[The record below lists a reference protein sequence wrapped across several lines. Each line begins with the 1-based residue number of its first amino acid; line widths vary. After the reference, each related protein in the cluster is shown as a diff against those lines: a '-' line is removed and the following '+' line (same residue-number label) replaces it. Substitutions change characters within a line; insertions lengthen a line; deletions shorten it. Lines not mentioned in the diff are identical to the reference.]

1 MASKEEKIQ
10 FLATLL
16 AEYYDDIINGKILP
30 SGGKSGQAL
39 VKGSDEDGDY
49 IWSNA
54 TSRVDASKNKPIND
68 DVLVWFNIDES
79 TDYKTLDVYSMKEI
93 DNKIN
98 NIGARDIAFDKETGK
113 LYLRSLDDTIHS
125 EGILISDIGGTNE
138 ASNIAVKDV
147 AGYFASNNVEEV
159 LAELAVQ
166 PIIQVLSRKDT
177 PIYNGAKLIIDVTE
191 EVEDL
196 NNNNNDNN
204 DNNDSN
210 DTTE

>member
-54 TSRVDASKNKPIND
+54 TSRVDASKDEPIND
-68 DVLVWFNIDES
+68 DVLVWFNIDEFS
-79 TDYKTLDVYSMKEI
+79 DYKALDVYSMEEI

-98 NIGARDIAFDKETGK
+98 SIGVGDIAFDKETGK
-113 LYLRSLDDTIHS
+113 LYLRSLDDTVHS
-125 EGILISDIGGTNE
+125 EGILISDIDGLNK
-138 ASNIAVKDV
+138 ASNISVSDV
-147 AGYFASNNVEEV
+147 AGNYVSNDVESV
-159 LAELAVQ
+159 LAEIAAQ
-166 PIIQVLSRKDT
+166 PAIQIISKKDT
-177 PIYNGAKLIIDVTE
+177 PIYTGAKLIIDVTE
-191 EVEDL
+191 EIEDL
-196 NNNNNDNN
+196 NKNNN
-204 DNNDSN
+204 
-210 DTTE
+210 TTE

>member
-49 IWSNA
+49 IWSSA
-54 TSRVDASKNKPIND
+54 ASRVDASKDEPIND
-68 DVLVWFNIDES
+68 DVLIWFNIDKS
-79 TDYKTLDVYSMKEI
+79 NDYKTLDVYSMKEI

-98 NIGARDIAFDKETGK
+98 NIGARDIAFDKENGK

-125 EGILISDIGGTNE
+125 EGILISDIGGLNE

-147 AGYFASNNVEEV
+147 ADNFMTKNVESV
-159 LAELAVQ
+159 LAELAAQ
-166 PIIQVLSRKDT
+166 PVIQVLSRKDT
-177 PIYNGAKLIIDVTE
+177 PIYGGAKLIIDVTE
-191 EVEDL
+191 EIEDL
-196 NNNNNDNN
+196 NKK
-204 DNNDSN
+204 N

>member
-54 TSRVDASKNKPIND
+54 TSRVDASKDEPIND
-68 DVLVWFNIDES
+68 DVLVWFNIDELS
-79 TDYKTLDVYSMKEI
+79 DYKALDVYSMEEI

-98 NIGARDIAFDKETGK
+98 SIGVGDIAFDKETGK

-125 EGILISDIGGTNE
+125 EGILVSDIDGLNK
-138 ASNIAVKDV
+138 ASNISVADV
-147 AGYFASNNVEEV
+147 AGNYVSNDVESV
-159 LAELAVQ
+159 LAEIAAQ
-166 PIIQVLSRKDT
+166 PAIQIISKKDT
-177 PIYNGAKLIIDVTE
+177 PIYTGAKLIIDVTE
-191 EVEDL
+191 EIEDL
-196 NNNNNDNN
+196 NKNNN
-204 DNNDSN
+204 
-210 DTTE
+210 TTE

>member
-39 VKGSDEDGDY
+39 VKGSDKDGDY

-54 TSRVDASKNKPIND
+54 TSRVDASKDEPIND
-68 DVLVWFNIDES
+68 DVLVWFNIDEFS
-79 TDYKTLDVYSMKEI
+79 DYKALDVYSMEEI

-98 NIGARDIAFDKETGK
+98 SIGVGDIAFDKETGK
-113 LYLRSLDDTIHS
+113 LYLRSLDDAIHS

-177 PIYNGAKLIIDVTE
+177 PIYSGAKLIIDVTE
-191 EVEDL
+191 EIEDL
-196 NNNNNDNN
+196 NNNNNNDNNN
-204 DNNDSN
+204 DNND
-210 DTTE
+210 TTE

>member
-49 IWSNA
+49 TWSNA
-54 TSRVDASKNKPIND
+54 TSRVDASKDKPIND
-68 DVLVWFNIDES
+68 DVLVWFNIDELD
-79 TDYKTLDVYSMKEI
+79 DYKALDVYSMEEI

-98 NIGARDIAFDKETGK
+98 SIGVGDIAFDKETGK

-125 EGILISDIGGTNE
+125 EGILISDIDGLNK
-138 ASNIAVKDV
+138 ASNISVADV
-147 AGYFASNNVEEV
+147 AGNYVSNDVESV
-159 LAELAVQ
+159 LAEIAAQ
-166 PIIQVLSRKDT
+166 PAIQIISKKDT
-177 PIYNGAKLIIDVTE
+177 PIYTGAKLIIDVTE
-191 EVEDL
+191 EIEDL
-196 NNNNNDNN
+196 NKNNN
-204 DNNDSN
+204 
-210 DTTE
+210 TTE

>member
-49 IWSNA
+49 TWSNA
-54 TSRVDASKNKPIND
+54 TSRVDASKDKPIND
-68 DVLVWFNIDES
+68 DVLVWFNIDELD
-79 TDYKTLDVYSMKEI
+79 DYKALDVYSMEEI

-98 NIGARDIAFDKETGK
+98 SIGVGDIAFDKETGK

-125 EGILISDIGGTNE
+125 EGILISDIDGLNK
-138 ASNIAVKDV
+138 ASNISVADV
-147 AGYFASNNVEEV
+147 AGNYVSNDVESV
-159 LAELAVQ
+159 LAEIAAQ
-166 PIIQVLSRKDT
+166 PAIQIISKKDT
-177 PIYNGAKLIIDVTE
+177 PIYTGAKLIIDVTE
-191 EVEDL
+191 EIEDL
-196 NNNNNDNN
+196 NKK
-204 DNNDSN
+204 N

>member
-49 IWSNA
+49 IWSSA

-68 DVLVWFNIDES
+68 DVLVWFDIDKS
-79 TDYKTLDVYSMKEI
+79 NDYKTLDVYSMKEI

-98 NIGARDIAFDKETGK
+98 SIGAIDIAFDKETGK
-113 LYLRSLDDTIHS
+113 IYLRNLDDTIHS
-125 EGILISDIGGTNE
+125 EGILISNIGGLNE

-147 AGYFASNNVEEV
+147 ADNFMTNNVESV
-159 LAELAVQ
+159 LTELAAQ
-166 PIIQVLSRKDT
+166 PVIQVLSRKDT
-177 PIYNGAKLIIDVTE
+177 PIYGGAKLIIDVTE
-191 EVEDL
+191 EIEDL
-196 NNNNNDNN
+196 NKK
-204 DNNDSN
+204 N

>member
-49 IWSNA
+49 IWSSA
-54 TSRVDASKNKPIND
+54 ASRVDASKDEPIND
-68 DVLVWFNIDES
+68 DVLIWFNIDKS
-79 TDYKTLDVYSMKEI
+79 NDYKTLDVYSMEEI

-98 NIGARDIAFDKETGK
+98 SIGVGDIAFDKETGK
-113 LYLRSLDDTIHS
+113 LYLRSFDDTIHS
-125 EGILISDIGGTNE
+125 EGILISDIGGLNE

-147 AGYFASNNVEEV
+147 ADNFMTKNVESV
-159 LAELAVQ
+159 LAELAAQ
-166 PIIQVLSRKDT
+166 PVIQVLSRKDT
-177 PIYNGAKLIIDVTE
+177 PIYGGAKLIIDVTE
-191 EVEDL
+191 EIEDL
-196 NNNNNDNN
+196 NKK
-204 DNNDSN
+204 N

>member
-54 TSRVDASKNKPIND
+54 TSRVDASKDEPIND
-68 DVLVWFNIDES
+68 DVLVWFNIDELD
-79 TDYKTLDVYSMKEI
+79 DYKALDVYSMEEI

-98 NIGARDIAFDKETGK
+98 NIGVGDIAFDKETGK

-125 EGILISDIGGTNE
+125 EGILISDIDGINK
-138 ASNIAVKDV
+138 ASNISVSDV
-147 AGYFASNNVEEV
+147 AGNYVSNDVESV
-159 LAELAVQ
+159 LAEIAAQ
-166 PIIQVLSRKDT
+166 PAIQIISKKDT
-177 PIYNGAKLIIDVTE
+177 PIYTGAKLIIDVTE
-191 EVEDL
+191 EIEDL
-196 NNNNNDNN
+196 NKNNN
-204 DNNDSN
+204 
-210 DTTE
+210 TTE

>member
-54 TSRVDASKNKPIND
+54 TSRVDASKDEPIND
-68 DVLVWFNIDES
+68 DVLVWFNIDELD
-79 TDYKTLDVYSMKEI
+79 DYKTLDVYSMEEI

-98 NIGARDIAFDKETGK
+98 SIGVGDIAFDKETGK

-125 EGILISDIGGTNE
+125 EGILISDIDGLNK
-138 ASNIAVKDV
+138 ASNISVSDV
-147 AGYFASNNVEEV
+147 AGNYVSNDVESV
-159 LAELAVQ
+159 LAEIAAQ
-166 PIIQVLSRKDT
+166 PAIQIISKKDT
-177 PIYNGAKLIIDVTE
+177 PIYTGAKLIIDVTE
-191 EVEDL
+191 EIEDL
-196 NNNNNDNN
+196 NKNNN
-204 DNNDSN
+204 
-210 DTTE
+210 TTE

>member
-54 TSRVDASKNKPIND
+54 TSRVDASKDEPIND
-68 DVLVWFNIDES
+68 DVLVWFNIDELD
-79 TDYKTLDVYSMKEI
+79 DYKVLDVYSMEEI

-98 NIGARDIAFDKETGK
+98 SIGVGDIAFDKETGK

-125 EGILISDIGGTNE
+125 EGILISDIDSLNK
-138 ASNIAVKDV
+138 ASNISVADV
-147 AGYFASNNVEEV
+147 AGNYVSNDVESV
-159 LAELAVQ
+159 LAEIAAQ
-166 PIIQVLSRKDT
+166 PAIQIISKKDT
-177 PIYNGAKLIIDVTE
+177 PIYTGAKLIIDVTE
-191 EVEDL
+191 EIEDL
-196 NNNNNDNN
+196 NKNNN
-204 DNNDSN
+204 
-210 DTTE
+210 TTE

>member
-54 TSRVDASKNKPIND
+54 TSRVDASKDEPIND
-68 DVLVWFNIDES
+68 DVLVWFNIDEFS
-79 TDYKTLDVYSMKEI
+79 DYKALDVYSMEEI

-98 NIGARDIAFDKETGK
+98 NIGVGDIAFDKETGK
-113 LYLRSLDDTIHS
+113 LYLRSLDDTVHS
-125 EGILISDIGGTNE
+125 EGILISDIDGINE
-138 ASNIAVKDV
+138 ASNISVSDV
-147 AGYFASNNVEEV
+147 AGNYVSNDVESV
-159 LAELAVQ
+159 LAEIAAQ
-166 PIIQVLSRKDT
+166 PAIQIISKKDT
-177 PIYNGAKLIIDVTE
+177 PIYTGAKLIIDVTE
-191 EVEDL
+191 EIEDL
-196 NNNNNDNN
+196 NKNNN
-204 DNNDSN
+204 
-210 DTTE
+210 TTE

>member
-54 TSRVDASKNKPIND
+54 TSRVDASKDEPIND
-68 DVLVWFNIDES
+68 DVLVWFNIDELS
-79 TDYKTLDVYSMKEI
+79 DYKALDVYSMEEI

-98 NIGARDIAFDKETGK
+98 SIGVGDIAFDKETGK

-125 EGILISDIGGTNE
+125 EGILVSDIDGLNK
-138 ASNIAVKDV
+138 ASNISVSDV
-147 AGYFASNNVEEV
+147 AGNYVSNDVESV
-159 LAELAVQ
+159 LAEIAAQ
-166 PIIQVLSRKDT
+166 PAIQIISKKDT
-177 PIYNGAKLIIDVTE
+177 PIYTGAKLIIDVTE
-191 EVEDL
+191 EIEDL
-196 NNNNNDNN
+196 NKNNN
-204 DNNDSN
+204 
-210 DTTE
+210 TTE

>member
-54 TSRVDASKNKPIND
+54 TSRVDASKDEPIND
-68 DVLVWFNIDES
+68 DVLVWFNIDELS
-79 TDYKTLDVYSMKEI
+79 DYKALDVYSMEEI

-98 NIGARDIAFDKETGK
+98 SIGVGDIAFDKETGK

-125 EGILISDIGGTNE
+125 EGILVSDIDGLNK
-138 ASNIAVKDV
+138 ASNISVSDV
-147 AGYFASNNVEEV
+147 AGNYVSNDVESV
-159 LAELAVQ
+159 LAEIAAQ
-166 PIIQVLSRKDT
+166 PAIQIISKKDT
-177 PIYNGAKLIIDVTE
+177 PIYTGAKLIIDVTE
-191 EVEDL
+191 EIEDL
-196 NNNNNDNN
+196 NKDNN
-204 DNNDSN
+204 
-210 DTTE
+210 TTE

>member
-49 IWSNA
+49 IWSSA
-54 TSRVDASKNKPIND
+54 ASRVDASKDEPIND
-68 DVLVWFNIDES
+68 DVLVWFNIDELS
-79 TDYKTLDVYSMKEI
+79 DYKTLDVYSMEEI

-98 NIGARDIAFDKETGK
+98 SIGVGDIAFDKETGK
-113 LYLRSLDDTIHS
+113 LYLRSLDDTVHS
-125 EGILISDIGGTNE
+125 EGILISDIDGINE

-147 AGYFASNNVEEV
+147 AGNYVSSDVESV
-159 LAELAVQ
+159 LAEIAAQ
-166 PIIQVLSRKDT
+166 PAIQIISKKDT
-177 PIYNGAKLIIDVTE
+177 PIYTGAKLIIDVTE
-191 EVEDL
+191 EIEDL
-196 NNNNNDNN
+196 NKKNN
-204 DNNDSN
+204 
-210 DTTE
+210 TTE

>member
-39 VKGSDEDGDY
+39 VKGSDKDGDY
-49 IWSNA
+49 IWSSA
-54 TSRVDASKNKPIND
+54 ASRVDASKDEPIND
-68 DVLVWFNIDES
+68 DVLVWFNIDELS
-79 TDYKTLDVYSMKEI
+79 DYKTLDVYSMEEI

-125 EGILISDIGGTNE
+125 EGILISNIGGLNE

-147 AGYFASNNVEEV
+147 ADNFMTNNVESV
-159 LAELAVQ
+159 LAELAAQ
-166 PIIQVLSRKDT
+166 PVIQVLSRKDT
-177 PIYNGAKLIIDVTE
+177 PIYGGAKLIIDVTE
-191 EVEDL
+191 EIEDL
-196 NNNNNDNN
+196 NKK
-204 DNNDSN
+204 N

>member
-1 MASKEEKIQ
+1 MTSKEEKIQ

-39 VKGSDEDGDY
+39 VKGSDKDGDY
-49 IWSNA
+49 IWSSA
-54 TSRVDASKNKPIND
+54 ASRVDASKDEPIND
-68 DVLVWFNIDES
+68 DVLVWFNIDKS
-79 TDYKTLDVYSMKEI
+79 NDYKTLDVYSMKEI

-125 EGILISDIGGTNE
+125 EGILISDIGGLNE

-147 AGYFASNNVEEV
+147 ADNFMTNNVESV
-159 LAELAVQ
+159 LAELAAQ
-166 PIIQVLSRKDT
+166 PVIQVLSRKDT
-177 PIYNGAKLIIDVTE
+177 PIYGGAKLIIDVTE
-191 EVEDL
+191 EIEDL
-196 NNNNNDNN
+196 NKK
-204 DNNDSN
+204 N

>member
-39 VKGSDEDGDY
+39 VKGSDKDGDY
-49 IWSNA
+49 IWSSA
-54 TSRVDASKNKPIND
+54 ASRVDASKDEPIND
-68 DVLVWFNIDES
+68 DVLVWFNIDELS
-79 TDYKTLDVYSMKEI
+79 DYKTLDVYSMKEI

-125 EGILISDIGGTNE
+125 EGILISNIGGLNE

-147 AGYFASNNVEEV
+147 ADNFMTNNVESV
-159 LAELAVQ
+159 LAELAAQ
-166 PIIQVLSRKDT
+166 PVIQVLSRKDT
-177 PIYNGAKLIIDVTE
+177 PIYGGAKLIIDVTE
-191 EVEDL
+191 EIEDL
-196 NNNNNDNN
+196 NKK
-204 DNNDSN
+204 N